1 MAPASTGVNL
11 GGLTGSHDCPTTGKD
26 RIPEVAIEHD
36 VTSMVADSPKMD
48 VKAREKATPRSTGI
62 PNGERHPLDHGR
74 ARTLRNPLRAEQLA
88 YHIVP
93 SPTRS
98 LRSQRSNAG
107 ATPLPPFNESLKMW
121 SSTAVSEDGLLR
133 ACRSRACLRLPWV
146 DEGD

>member
-88 YHIVP
+88 SSHRAI
-93 SPTRS
+93 SCS
-98 LRSQRSNAG
+98 LSSLTTQQRGRHTIA
-107 ATPLPPFNESLKMW
+107 AL
-121 SSTAVSEDGLLR
+121 
-133 ACRSRACLRLPWV
+133 
-146 DEGD
+146 